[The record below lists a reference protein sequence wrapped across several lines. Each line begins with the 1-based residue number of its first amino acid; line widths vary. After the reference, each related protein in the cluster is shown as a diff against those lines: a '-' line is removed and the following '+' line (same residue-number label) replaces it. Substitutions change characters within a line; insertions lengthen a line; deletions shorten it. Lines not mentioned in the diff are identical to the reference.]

1 MTPQTVFEILVVL
14 YTVSN
19 MASIGLELNPRETL
33 RSLRSVRLVSLTLLW
48 GWVVGPAF
56 ALLLTKV
63 LPLAEPHAL
72 GLLVFSLAPVAP
84 MLSLL
89 ARKAR
94 SDMDFTAALIPLAM
108 VATVVLLPLM
118 APWLMKG
125 LTLNVWALA
134 KPLLL
139 LVLLPLVVCVAIKV
153 CAAPAAEKLSPWIKR
168 LAGIS
173 TALCLGW
180 VVVFNFQDIVA
191 TVGSYA
197 IGAEAL
203 FLLGIALVSY
213 RIGFGLNQGQRSA
226 MALAMATRNGAP
238 MLAVFTAF
246 PVQDP
251 RMLVML
257 LLSGPVPA
265 LVAFPLA
272 SFFASRAGKAGVEGA
287 AEPPVRGAKG
297 QDNP

>member
-1 MTPQTVFEILVVL
+1 MSRDAVFGLLVML

-19 MASIGLELNPRETL
+19 MASIGLELNLRETMT
-33 RSLRSVRLVSLTLLW
+33 SLRSPRLVGLTLLW

-56 ALLLTKV
+56 ALLLTMA
-63 LPLAEPHAL
+63 LPLSEPHAL
-72 GLLVFSLAPVAP
+72 GLVIFSLAPVAP

-89 ARKAR
+89 ARQAR

-125 LTLNVWALA
+125 LTLNIWALA

-139 LVLLPLVVCVAIKV
+139 LVLLPLVA
-153 CAAPAAEKLSPWIKR
+153 CAALKVYATPLAEMLSPLVKR
-168 LAGIS
+168 LAAIS
-173 TALCLGW
+173 TLLCLGF
-180 VVVFNFQDIVA
+180 VVVFNFQDILR

-197 IGAEAL
+197 IGAEVL
-203 FLLGIALVSY
+203 FLLAIALVSY
-213 RIGFGLNQGQRSA
+213 RIGFGLPQSQRSA

-246 PVQDP
+246 PQQDP
-251 RMLVML
+251 GMLVMF

-265 LVAFPLA
+265 AVAFPLA
-272 SFFASRAGKAGVEGA
+272 RFFAARAGKAEA
-287 AEPPVRGAKG
+287 YS
-297 QDNP
+297 